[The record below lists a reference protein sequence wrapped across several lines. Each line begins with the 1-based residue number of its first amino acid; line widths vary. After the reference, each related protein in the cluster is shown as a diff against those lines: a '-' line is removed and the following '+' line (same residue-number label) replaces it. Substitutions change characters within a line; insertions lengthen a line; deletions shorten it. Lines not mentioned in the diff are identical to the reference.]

1 MKQTAPTVGNVTA
14 PDHAP
19 AATRECRRGCGMGR
33 VLSGVCL
40 VVLCFANHACLRKK
54 GGRGDMVVAMNNGK
68 SMMLALSDFSME
80 YGSYPDR
87 ETAKAVKERTKT
99 ELNLDGDTAN
109 DYFRQLI
116 AAGVVKSEDPFY
128 SKTPYSIRKPD
139 RLMNGT
145 EALKPGEVGFGYLM
159 NGVKAMPNDDPNR
172 VIAAT
177 PLLNA
182 TAAGEFD
189 PEPLQGKAALVYLD
203 SSVKMVTIRED
214 NHRVNVSGRKTLLDC
229 GADTIWDTAVTPVI
243 KPPQTPPGWVPSGP
257 NRTAVNWW
265 WLAGACATFTLLA
278 LWVILKRKD
287 IAGQPPER

>member
-1 MKQTAPTVGNVTA
+1 
-14 PDHAP
+14 
-19 AATRECRRGCGMGR
+19 MGR
-33 VLSGVCL
+33 VLIGVCL
-40 VVLCFANHACLRKK
+40 VVLCYANHACLSRR

-68 SMMLALSDFSME
+68 QMMLALNDFSME
-80 YGSYPDR
+80 YGSFPDR

-99 ELNLDGDTAN
+99 KLNLDGDTAN

-116 AAGVVKSEDPFY
+116 AAGVAKSEDPFY

-159 NGVKAMPNDDPNR
+159 NGDKAMPNDDPNR
-172 VIAAT
+172 IIAAT

-182 TAAGEFD
+182 SASGEFD

-203 SSVKMVTIRED
+203 SSVKMVSIRED
-214 NHRVNVSGRKTLLDC
+214 NHQVNVSGRKTLLEYGDY
-229 GADTIWDTAVTPVI
+229 TIWWGAAITPVI

-257 NRTAVNWW
+257 IRTAVKKWW
-265 WLAGACATFTLLA
+265 WLAGACATFALLA

-287 IAGQPPER
+287 TAGPQPER